1 MEASGS
7 DFKTCRKMEASGKM
21 EAGGKM
27 KTCGKTQAWRETE
40 AGGKIYNIAVVNGGS
55 QERLWPA
62 GKWRQEGKWRQ
73 VEKCR
78 QVEK

>member
-7 DFKTCRKMEASGKM
+7 DFKTCRKMEASRKM

-55 QERLWPA
+55 
-62 GKWRQEGKWRQ
+62 
-73 VEKCR
+73 
-78 QVEK
+78 